1 MKNNRYILMKLL
13 PMIFQSDEKKL
24 NTDIVHSK

>member
-1 MKNNRYILMKLL
+1 MKNSKHILMKLL
-13 PMIFQSDEKKL
+13 QMIFQSNEKKL